1 MAARCWSPTTIAA
14 NRTLLRTIL
23 QAFGASRCPRRATA
37 ARRSTLA
44 GRRDFDLILMDLRMP
59 GLDGASAARRIR
71 AAAGGHMT
79 PILAFSAD
87 RDPILDPALFKGA
100 VPKPIEPQT
109 LLAAIAQAME

>member
-1 MAARCWSPTTIAA
+1 VSEACDGGEAVA
-14 NRTLLRTIL
+14 
-23 QAFGASRCPRRATA
+23 
-37 ARRSTLA
+37 LA
-44 GRRDFDLILMDLRMP
+44 DRRDFDLILMDLRMP
-59 GLDGASAARRIR
+59 GLDGESAARRIR
-71 AAAGGHMT
+71 DASGGRVT